1 MISIRIFG
9 FPLLC
14 LINAAPLYAAD
25 STTASGQYAATASQ
39 DASSSSGSMEDLT
52 NDLVNLGGYLGYTI
66 TTALTTTP
74 VSTLLNYALTSQ
86 NEQGSFVTWLGG
98 LITNTANSSLQ
109 ALVPPGSPYAAI
121 NQATNYTFS
130 GQSSGSTPYN
140 SASSWTDGQ
149 VTANALID
157 TTPYAADPTSQ
168 FLTNIFNIPDYTYNL
183 NNDQTAFVSPLP
195 YSMYDNLIPYNVM
208 GTPLPNPT
216 EYFSTACTANVIP
229 QVNVSTLIAPLQYGT
244 STASQS
250 STSSSS
256 SSSSSSCSTQTQL
269 IPTSQAENAYLFTKY
284 ALNDFLEPSGRP
296 SYSAYQTAYSNATAT
311 PSSTTSSVTIE
322 QNYSGIVQYFMLLR
336 NYAAGS
342 SVAHDNL
349 YQILSKRMP
358 QSSGSNSTSQ
368 ALSEF
373 QMATSRL
380 YNPTGNGTSQWLQGI
395 NEASPAT
402 VQKEMAALLAE
413 INYQL
418 YLMRQTEERELLTLS
433 IMLMTQLNQTAP
445 NFSQIM
451 QSATQQSSS

>member
-1 MISIRIFG
+1 
-9 FPLLC
+9 
-14 LINAAPLYAAD
+14 
-25 STTASGQYAATASQ
+25 
-39 DASSSSGSMEDLT
+39 
-52 NDLVNLGGYLGYTI
+52 
-66 TTALTTTP
+66 
-74 VSTLLNYALTSQ
+74 
-86 NEQGSFVTWLGG
+86 
-98 LITNTANSSLQ
+98 
-109 ALVPPGSPYAAI
+109 
-121 NQATNYTFS
+121 
-130 GQSSGSTPYN
+130 
-140 SASSWTDGQ
+140 
-149 VTANALID
+149 
-157 TTPYAADPTSQ
+157 
-168 FLTNIFNIPDYTYNL
+168 
-183 NNDQTAFVSPLP
+183 
-195 YSMYDNLIPYNVM
+195 MYDTLIPYNVM

-229 QVNVSTLIAPLQYGT
+229 QVNVSTLMAPLQYST
-244 STASQS
+244 SSASQS

-269 IPTSQAENAYLFTKY
+269 NPTSQAENAYLFTKY
-284 ALNDFLEPSGRP
+284 ALNDFLQPSGRP

-311 PSSTTSSVTIE
+311 ASSTTSSVTIA
-322 QNYSGIVQYFMLLR
+322 QNYAGIVQYFMQLR

-373 QMATSRL
+373 QMATARL

-451 QSATQQSSS
+451 QNATQQSSS